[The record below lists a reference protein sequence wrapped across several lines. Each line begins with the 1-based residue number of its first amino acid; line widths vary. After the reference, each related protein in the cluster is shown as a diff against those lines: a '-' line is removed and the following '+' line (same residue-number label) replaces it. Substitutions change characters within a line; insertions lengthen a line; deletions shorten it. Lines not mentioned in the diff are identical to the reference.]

1 MFLEN
6 WSRCSGL
13 EKENSNAAVRLSIK
27 GGNLLAHLRG
37 LINKEIW
44 GLRRLD
50 CICWLRQTAPE
61 EKSQLNSQSVFLLV
75 LMLHKA
81 NGKIAMGFAVGF
93 VLALTIS
100 NLPRWFNPHTI
111 TDRRIKRAILFGDSI
126 TQEGSDPA
134 AQGWVAALTA
144 YWIRRV
150 DVVNRGFGG
159 YTSRWGLKIFDKVV
173 MEQQPDIVFVFFGA
187 NDATVPEHSQHVP
200 IEEYKNNLRIM
211 VRKAQSASITTFLLT
226 PPPVY
231 EPVLERRNKEN
242 GKRILNDRLN
252 DNTQR
257 YVEACKEIG
266 RELSVPVVDNWTS
279 MGGASPERAQFLRDG
294 LHLSAEGNRQLFQN
308 VLELISGSFQHLK
321 ADKIKLYQPHWSE
334 IVEHPGIL

>member
-1 MFLEN
+1 
-6 WSRCSGL
+6 
-13 EKENSNAAVRLSIK
+13 
-27 GGNLLAHLRG
+27 
-37 LINKEIW
+37 
-44 GLRRLD
+44 
-50 CICWLRQTAPE
+50 
-61 EKSQLNSQSVFLLV
+61 
-75 LMLHKA
+75 MLYKA
-81 NGKIAMGFAVGF
+81 NGKIALGFAVGF

-100 NLPRWFNPHTI
+100 SLPRWFNPWRHAM

-126 TQEGSDPA
+126 TQEGSDPS

-144 YWIRRV
+144 YWIRRI

-173 MEQQPDIVFVFFGA
+173 MEYPPDILFVFFGA

-200 IEEYKNNLRIM
+200 LEEYKENLRIM
-211 VRKAQSASITTFLLT
+211 VRKALSASITTFLLT

-257 YVEACKEIG
+257 YAEACKEVG
-266 RELSVPVVDNWTS
+266 RELSVAVIDNWTS
-279 MGGASPERAQFLRDG
+279 CGGASPERAQFLRDG
-294 LHLSAEGNRQLFQN
+294 LHLNAQGNQQVFQN
-308 VLELISGSFQHLK
+308 ILGLIFDRFQNLK
-321 ADKIKLYQPHWSE
+321 FDNLKLYQPHWSE
-334 IVEHPGIL
+334 IVENPAII